1 MLTTKISEADR
12 SVIVSLPASTLK
24 VSEPAPPVII
34 SLPAP
39 PDMIS
44 TPDPPIIVS
53 TPSLPVIVN
62 PSVCALKLTL
72 DPAVLAKTVSIFLK
86 FVSEEKTCEPADNC
100 RVSEP
105 PAPSKTS
112 RLPCP
117 EDAMVNVSAFPVA
130 VMVSLYLNFQLD

>member
-12 SVIVSLPASTLK
+12 SVIVSLPASILK

-34 SLPAP
+34 SLPAPPVIMSLPAP

-100 RVSEP
+100 KVSVP
-105 PAPSKTS
+105 PRPSYISDYLHQRINNCECIVSRTS
-112 RLPCP
+112 L
-117 EDAMVNVSAFPVA
+117 
-130 VMVSLYLNFQLD
+130 

>member
-1 MLTTKISEADR
+1 MVALRVAPLLTTKISEADR
-12 SVIVSLPASTLK
+12 SVIVSLPASILK

-53 TPSLPVIVN
+53 TPSLPVMVN

-86 FVSEEKTCEPADNC
+86 FVSEEKHAN
-100 RVSEP
+100 P
-105 PAPSKTS
+105 PIIVGYLHHLH
-112 RLPCP
+112 RLKHPDCLVQK
-117 EDAMVNVSAFPVA
+117 M
-130 VMVSLYLNFQLD
+130 